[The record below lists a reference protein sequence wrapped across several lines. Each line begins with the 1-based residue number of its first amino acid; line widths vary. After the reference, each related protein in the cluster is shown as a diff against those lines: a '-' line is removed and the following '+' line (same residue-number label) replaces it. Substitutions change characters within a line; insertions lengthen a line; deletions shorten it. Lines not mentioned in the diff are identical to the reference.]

1 MQDEECVKSK
11 VKKEGKQIME
21 RLSDQVASRIVHVL
35 KGVLFA
41 LIVIVLL
48 PGCSVESK
56 LNRNYK
62 GKSFTHVMD
71 AMGAPTTVENR
82 IGGGTIRTY
91 VSKKMLKPAP
101 INTGQFQYD
110 RFESPKVM
118 QTIITSY
125 IVDPSGKVL
134 EIKYSNE
141 YSR

>member
-1 MQDEECVKSK
+1 
-11 VKKEGKQIME
+11 ME
-21 RLSDQVASRIVHVL
+21 RFSDKISDRIEGVL

-41 LIVIVLL
+41 LIVILLL

-56 LNRNYK
+56 LNRSYK
-62 GKSFTHVMD
+62 GKSFTLVMD
-71 AMGAPTTVENR
+71 KMGAPTNIENR

-118 QTIITSY
+118 QTIITSF
-125 IVDPSGKVL
+125 IVDPAGKVL
-134 EIKYSNE
+134 DVKYSNE